1 MKNRLKRMTIGTA
14 AAALALGA
22 APLAAQ
28 EADVAADAFT
38 RAEAAG
44 IPVELLESKLAEGQA
59 KGIPMDVIEAAIQ
72 RRTDALIR
80 ASAAMEAAGVESAS
94 TADLSVGADAL
105 EGGVSEAV
113 LQEISTTAP
122 QERRAVAIAAL
133 SHLVMAGTVPEEAL
147 IQVEEA
153 LARGPEALA
162 NLSARAGVAADAA
175 PDGVFGAGDVDG
187 TVGTGGIPQDVPAG
201 PPGGAGPPEDLPT
214 P

>member
-1 MKNRLKRMTIGTA
+1 MKKAIFKVASGF
-14 AAALALGA
+14 AALTLSA
-22 APLAAQ
+22 APLTAQ
-28 EADVAADAFT
+28 EADVAGDAFA

-113 LQEISTTAP
+113 LQAISETAP

-133 SHLVMAGTVPEEAL
+133 SHLVTAGTVPEDAL
-147 IQVEEA
+147 ARVEEA

-162 NLSARAGVAADAA
+162 NLSARAGVAADAVPA
-175 PDGVFGAGDVDG
+175 GVFGEGDVDG
-187 TVGTGGIPQDVPAG
+187 AVGTGGIPDDVPAG
-201 PPGGAGPPEDLPT
+201 PPEGAGPPADLPT